1 MKKQL
6 MLAGIATAALIFAGC
21 GGDKKVE
28 ERVAE
33 IQTNAPVADTNS
45 AAVTTP
51 APKTEAAKPEIQKE
65 PETPKQAPVVVKEK
79 APVEQPKAK
88 EVAASAPAASPAE
101 GKQIFASRC
110 AACHGQNG
118 EGKAT
123 YPKLAGLSKEDVLS
137 RLKGYVDGTYGK
149 AQKMIMVGQAKGLDD
164 KQKAAVSEY
173 IATLK

>member
-6 MLAGIATAALIFAGC
+6 MLVSVATAALIFAGC

-28 ERVAE
+28 ERVTQ
-33 IQTNAPVADTNS
+33 IQTNAPVADANS

-51 APKTEAAKPEIQKE
+51 APKTEAAKPQAQKE
-65 PETPKQAPVVVKEK
+65 PEAVKQAPAVVKEK

-88 EVAASAPAASPAE
+88 EVAASTASPAE

-123 YPKLAGLSKEDVLS
+123 YPKLAGLSKEEALS

-164 KQKAAVSEY
+164 AQKAAVSEY

>member
-1 MKKQL
+1 MHLRRK
-6 MLAGIATAALIFAGC
+6 
-21 GGDKKVE
+21 
-28 ERVAE
+28 
-33 IQTNAPVADTNS
+33 
-45 AAVTTP
+45 
-51 APKTEAAKPEIQKE
+51 AAKPQIQKE
-65 PETPKQAPVVVKEK
+65 PEAPKQALALEKEK
-79 APVEQPKAK
+79 ALVEQPKAK
-88 EVAASAPAASPAE
+88 EMAASTPAASLAE

-123 YPKLAGLSKEDVLS
+123 YPKLAGVSKEEVLS

-149 AQKMIMVGQAKGLDD
+149 AQKMIMLSQAKGLDD